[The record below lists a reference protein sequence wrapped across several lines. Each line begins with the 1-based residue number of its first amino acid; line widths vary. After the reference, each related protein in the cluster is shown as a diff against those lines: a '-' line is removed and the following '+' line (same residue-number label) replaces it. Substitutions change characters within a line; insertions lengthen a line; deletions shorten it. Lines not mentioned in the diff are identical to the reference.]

1 MKKTGAM
8 LVMLISAVLFAG
20 EEENVKAVVVKDWQ
34 LAAQGKFAEC
44 LALRAPDCT
53 DTNDGQTADYE
64 QIKWQI
70 ISLDGKHPEEFLLF
84 LATMKFQGA
93 KIPAETRAVIREE
106 ARKPEFISHYET
118 ACSQFASKIRK
129 DAAFQ
134 LKTLKITSVKVDG
147 NSAVVTAEYERE
159 GSTMPR
165 LQTISLRKIE
175 GTWKISRIVDEM
187 KEKRK
192 QQ

>member
-1 MKKTGAM
+1 MKKTVAM

-34 LAAQGKFAEC
+34 MAAQGKFAEC

-70 ISLDGKHPEEFLLF
+70 VSLDGKHPEEFLLF
-84 LATMKFQGA
+84 LAAMKFRGA
-93 KIPAETRAVIREE
+93 KIPAETRTVIREE
-106 ARKPEFISHYET
+106 ARKVEFIRHYEA
-118 ACSQFASKIRK
+118 ACSQFAAKMKS

-134 LKTLKITSVKVDG
+134 LKTLKITGAKVDG
-147 NSAVVTAEYERE
+147 DSAVVTAEYERE
-159 GSTMPR
+159 SNTPPR
-165 LQTISLRKIE
+165 LQTISLRKIG

-187 KEKRK
+187 KAKRK
-192 QQ
+192 QP